1 MLSARAAR
9 TALGGR
15 FSRHL
20 RTTAVVQS
28 EDIALL
34 EKLLKTAKDRDA
46 AAESAAAA
54 PGGDE
59 DPSKKFQIQ
68 GFNAI
73 SNVGLD
79 RFPKSQF
86 LLTGSAGQVPAGVE
100 NEPHA
105 IVLRSHKLQPD
116 EVGAS
121 VRAIARCGA
130 GTNNI
135 PIEEMTARG
144 IPVFNTPGANAN
156 SVKELVLTGLL
167 LASRGVMEGIMHTN
181 TKIVPECKGDH
192 KAIAARIE
200 KDKKHFAASWW
211 AKPSPSPAWA
221 ILARWWRMRR
231 SPWE

>member
-1 MLSARAAR
+1 VKSPEVGAGHRTIPGLHFAFASIGGQMLSARAAR

-28 EDIALL
+28 DDIALL

-105 IVLRSHKLQPD
+105 IVLYCSWSNM
-116 EVGAS
+116 AWW
-121 VRAIARCGA
+121 
-130 GTNNI
+130 
-135 PIEEMTARG
+135 
-144 IPVFNTPGANAN
+144 PG
-156 SVKELVLTGLL
+156 SSR
-167 LASRGVMEGIMHTN
+167 LA
-181 TKIVPECKGDH
+181 
-192 KAIAARIE
+192 
-200 KDKKHFAASWW
+200 W
-211 AKPSPSPAWA
+211 
-221 ILARWWRMRR
+221 
-231 SPWE
+231 